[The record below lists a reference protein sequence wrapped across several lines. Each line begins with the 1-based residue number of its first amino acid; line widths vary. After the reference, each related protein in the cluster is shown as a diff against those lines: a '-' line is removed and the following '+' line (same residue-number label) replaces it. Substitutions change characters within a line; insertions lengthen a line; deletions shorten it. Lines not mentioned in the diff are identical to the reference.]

1 MKDYLN
7 VILKQDIETL
17 IAGMIMAFAV
27 GAMFGLIA
35 SVFFFFN

>member
-27 GAMFGLIA
+27 GVMFGLIA
-35 SVFFFFN
+35 SVSFFFN

>member
-27 GAMFGLIA
+27 GMLFGLIA
-35 SVFFFFN
+35 SVSFFFN